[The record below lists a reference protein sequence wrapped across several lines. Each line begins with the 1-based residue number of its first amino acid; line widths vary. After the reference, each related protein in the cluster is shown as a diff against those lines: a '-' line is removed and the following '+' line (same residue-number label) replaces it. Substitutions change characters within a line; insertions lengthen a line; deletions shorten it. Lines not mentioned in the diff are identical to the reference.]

1 LMSAPAG
8 ETLPEKWCAQSH
20 SAVFGPEFRAERSDS
35 RTIASLSRSCVM
47 RHAPSIVPLD
57 RLDREIYL
65 VLEDFGARAGCS
77 WRETDEQDT
86 DVETIIHDLLFGQY
100 AYPLRIVA
108 FNAVEGWSRDVTSE
122 IADELAERVRGR
134 DEITPALQAF
144 VQANASRPFA
154 VQLALPLRGAA

>member
-1 LMSAPAG
+1 
-8 ETLPEKWCAQSH
+8 
-20 SAVFGPEFRAERSDS
+20 
-35 RTIASLSRSCVM
+35 LSRSCVM

-86 DVETIIHDLLFGQY
+86 DVETIIRDLLSGQY
-100 AYPLRIVA
+100 AYPVRIVA
-108 FNAVEGWSRDVTSE
+108 FNAIEGWSRDATSE
-122 IADELAERVRGR
+122 IADKLAVRVTSS
-134 DEITPALQAF
+134 EIMPALQAF

>member
-1 LMSAPAG
+1 
-8 ETLPEKWCAQSH
+8 
-20 SAVFGPEFRAERSDS
+20 
-35 RTIASLSRSCVM
+35 M

-77 WRETDEQDT
+77 WRETDEQAT
-86 DVETIIHDLLFGQY
+86 DVETIIRDQLSGQN
-100 AYPLRIVA
+100 AYPVRIVA
-108 FNAVEGWSRDVTSE
+108 FNASDGRSRDATSE

-144 VQANASRPFA
+144 VQANSSRPC
-154 VQLALPLRGAA
+154 